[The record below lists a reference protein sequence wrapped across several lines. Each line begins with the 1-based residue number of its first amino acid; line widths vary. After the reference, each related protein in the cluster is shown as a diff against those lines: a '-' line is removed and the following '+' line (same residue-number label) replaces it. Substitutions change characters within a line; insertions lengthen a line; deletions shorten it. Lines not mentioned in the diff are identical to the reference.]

1 MPQSLYPGV
10 SLACSANDAL
20 EGSIFIQQVAHTG
33 EAMSELASYPM
44 LLRKIIFYLAKVLL
58 ADPGQ
63 ELGKGAG
70 SFLLQQSPLWT
81 TRILRVCCI
90 CRCLAVITYGLCFS
104 YGKEGTRDLT
114 CDSTLGLSAC
124 LCVYQDCSRVTP
136 AITCACHMSNW
147 DLKTWVGQ
155 VLWEMRVGTRGCRKQ
170 SRAEKRWPGIV
181 LPCATVTKAP
191 H

>member
-1 MPQSLYPGV
+1 MFSKGCLGGQYLYP
-10 SLACSANDAL
+10 
-20 EGSIFIQQVAHTG
+20 
-33 EAMSELASYPM
+33 ASGPYWRSHVRASF
-44 LLRKIIFYLAKVLL
+44 LCHAVKKDYVLL

-63 ELGKGAG
+63 ELGEGAG
-70 SFLLQQSPLWT
+70 SFLLQQSPLWM
-81 TRILRVCCI
+81 TRILRVCST

-114 CDSTLGLSAC
+114 CDSTYSGTQC

-155 VLWEMRVGTRGCRKQ
+155 VLWEVRVGTRGCRKQ
-170 SRAEKRWPGIV
+170 RRAGKRWPGIV
-181 LPCATVTKAP
+181 LPCAAVTRAP